1 MKLLFLCP
9 KLLFPRI
16 LPSIVIKNYYLS
28 GVFIPYLRINYY
40 FCRP

>member
-1 MKLLFLCP
+1 MKLLFCALNSCF
-9 KLLFPRI
+9 LASCG
-16 LPSIVIKNYYLS
+16 SIVIKNYYLS